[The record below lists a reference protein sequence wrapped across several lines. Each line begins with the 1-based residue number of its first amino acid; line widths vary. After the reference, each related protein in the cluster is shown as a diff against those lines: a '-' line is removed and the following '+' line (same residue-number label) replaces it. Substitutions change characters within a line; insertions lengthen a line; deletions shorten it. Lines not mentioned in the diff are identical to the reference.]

1 MAGSWANVMGE
12 AGYHDTAVALARE
25 AWRGPRE
32 LGLTRDDVSRH
43 HVAAARASL
52 ARGRI
57 IRGLVAA
64 ARAVRWQPALPGRMV
79 RGGFRRIARW
89 VRRRGDQPEM

>member
-1 MAGSWANVMGE
+1 MGE

-25 AWRGPRE
+25 AWRGQRE
-32 LGLTRDDVSRH
+32 LVLTRNEVSRH
-43 HVAAARASL
+43 YLAAARASL

-57 IRGLVAA
+57 THGLVAG
-64 ARAVRWQPALPGRMV
+64 ARAVRWQPALLGRMA

-89 VRRRGDQPEM
+89 VRRLGGQPEM